1 MTPETSR
8 LIAETLRL
16 DGEATIGPWA
26 HDPPRFTGDGGRLHE
41 EHGVSVAYTPVASS
55 SGPRGT
61 VCIEAEKANVN
72 AALIALYRT
81 SAPRLARIAKMQ
93 SEYIEWAANPC
104 YSTAPSWLVAALVGA
119 ERQALPLQ
127 HVGRYVLTEIE
138 KIAKGESDGIE

>member
-16 DGEATIGPWA
+16 DHRA
-26 HDPPRFTGDGGRLHE
+26 R
-41 EHGVSVAYTPVASS
+41 VYPVERNIYA
-55 SGPRGT
+55 
-61 VCIEAEKANVN
+61 VLDA
-72 AALIALYRT
+72 
-81 SAPRLARIAKMQ
+81 APRLARITKMQ
-93 SEYIEWAANPC
+93 AEYIEWAANQC
-104 YSTAPSWLVAALVGA
+104 HSTAPSWLAAALVGA